1 MNELAINGG
10 TPVRTKPW
18 LDNFTTGEEEKRAV
32 LEVLDGGYMSL
43 FEGSHYPTPPFR
55 ADGGP
60 WVRKFEAL
68 AAEMIPA
75 DHVVSVNSASS
86 GLTAAAGAIGIG
98 FGDEMIIPCST
109 MSACPMAAMIYGAV
123 PVFADVDP
131 DTMGISP
138 ASIRER
144 ITPRTK
150 AIMVVHL
157 FGIPCDMDEIMAIAR
172 EHDLKVIEDCAQA
185 WGATYKG
192 KPVGT
197 FGDIGVFSF
206 NVNKTIQSGEGG
218 LCVTADADLAYRMQ
232 LIRNHAEAVAD
243 GARYDNL
250 VNMVGFNFR
259 MTELVAAVA
268 YEQLKKLGA
277 LNERRMELVGRLS
290 DGLAAFDCI
299 EGPLQRN
306 DRISTYYVYPF
317 RFKSEK
323 LNNTSVKDFVA
334 AVNAEGM
341 DFVSGYGRPLYL
353 QSVYQTRTAF
363 KHGYPWA
370 APENS
375 DSKPD
380 YSPGS
385 CPNAERMSSHEIV
398 INERVRPPHTDDDI
412 DDMIKGIEKVVR
424 AFGG

>member
-1 MNELAINGG
+1 MSDLAINGG

-43 FEGSHYPTPPFR
+43 FEGSHFPTPPFR
-55 ADGGP
+55 SDGGP

-68 AAEMIPA
+68 AGEMIPSK
-75 DHVVSVNSASS
+75 HVVSVNSATS

-98 FGDEMIIPCST
+98 FGDEMILPCTT
-109 MSACPMAAMIYGAV
+109 MSACPMAAMTYGAI
-123 PVFADVDP
+123 PIFADLDP

-138 ASIRER
+138 ASIREK
-144 ITPRTK
+144 ISPRTK

-157 FGIPCDMDEIMAIAR
+157 FGVPCDMDEIMAIAR

-185 WGATYKG
+185 WGAKYKG
-192 KPVGT
+192 KPIGT
-197 FGDIGVFSF
+197 FGDVGVFSF

-218 LCVTADADLAYRMQ
+218 VCVTADADLAYRMQ
-232 LIRNHAEAVAD
+232 LIRNHAEVVAD

-268 YEQLKKLGA
+268 YEQLKKLKP
-277 LNERRMELVGRLS
+277 LNEKRMELVGRLA
-290 DGLAAFDCI
+290 DGLRKFDCI
-299 EGPLQRN
+299 EGPFYRE
-306 DRISTYYVYPF
+306 DCESTYYVYPF
-317 RFKSEK
+317 RFKAEN
-323 LNNTSVKDFVA
+323 LNNTSVVDFVA

-341 DFVSGYGRPLYL
+341 DFVTQYGRPLYL

-370 APENS
+370 APENK
-375 DSKPD
+375 DSQAD
-380 YSPGS
+380 YAPGS
-385 CPNAERMSSHEIV
+385 CPIAERMSTNETV
-398 INERVRPPHTDDDI
+398 INERVRPPHDTDDI
-412 DDMIKGIEKVVR
+412 DDMIRAVEKVVR
-424 AFGG
+424 AYGG